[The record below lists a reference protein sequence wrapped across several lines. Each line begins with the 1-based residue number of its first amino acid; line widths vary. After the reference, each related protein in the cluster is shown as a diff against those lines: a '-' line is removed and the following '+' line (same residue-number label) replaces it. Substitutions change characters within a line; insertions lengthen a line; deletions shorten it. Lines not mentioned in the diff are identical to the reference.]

1 VTPEKLGHFRYGSSQ
16 VNLIVDNIEPQ
27 TLAAKGFDDDGVP
40 CQQWE
45 ILREDLFM
53 GHCTNREVATTIGDT
68 RSWGSNRGESWASVQ
83 MIRIANIGLAPGE
96 ATLDQLLREIKRGI
110 YIEGHGS
117 FSID

>member
-1 VTPEKLGHFRYGSSQ
+1 MIWSSDPEHLALTIHESWGHPSELDRALGYEANYVGTSFVTPEKLGHFRYGSSQ

-27 TLAAKGFDDDGVP
+27 TLAAKGSDDDGVP

-68 RSWGSNRGESWASVQ
+68 RS
-83 MIRIANIGLAPGE
+83 
-96 ATLDQLLREIKRGI
+96 
-110 YIEGHGS
+110 
-117 FSID
+117 

>member
-1 VTPEKLGHFRYGSSQ
+1 
-16 VNLIVDNIEPQ
+16 
-27 TLAAKGFDDDGVP
+27 
-40 CQQWE
+40 
-45 ILREDLFM
+45 
-53 GHCTNREVATTIGDT
+53 
-68 RSWGSNRGESWASVQ
+68 